1 MEVRMD
7 KKQIDLSQSVNVLCT
22 QHPELITIL
31 ATLGFTEIVK
41 PLMLNT
47 VGKLMTL
54 PKGAAMRNIDLDDL
68 IQGLQ
73 EHGYYIEEEMHV
85 SNK

>member
-1 MEVRMD
+1 MD
-7 KKQIDLSQSVNVLCT
+7 KKYINLNESVNALCT
-22 QHPELITIL
+22 QYPEVVSIL
-31 ATLGFTEIVK
+31 ANLGFTEIVK

-54 PKGAAMRNIDLDDL
+54 PKVAAMRNIDLEQVMQSL
-68 IQGLQ
+68 R
-73 EHGYYIEEEMHV
+73 EHGYYIEEDIYV

>member
-1 MEVRMD
+1 MD
-7 KKQIDLSQSVNVLCT
+7 KKYINLNESVNALCS
-22 QHPELITIL
+22 QYPELVSIL
-31 ATLGFTEIVK
+31 ANLGFTEIVK

-54 PKGAAMRNIDLDDL
+54 PKGAAMRNIDLEQV
-68 IQGLQ
+68 IQSLR
-73 EHGYYIEEEMHV
+73 EHGYYIEEDIYV

>member
-1 MEVRMD
+1 MD
-7 KKQIDLSQSVNVLCT
+7 KKYINLNESVNALCT
-22 QHPELITIL
+22 QYPELVSIL
-31 ATLGFTEIVK
+31 ANLGFTEIVK

-54 PKGAAMRNIDLDDL
+54 PKGAAMRNIDLEQVMQSL
-68 IQGLQ
+68 R
-73 EHGYYIEEEMHV
+73 EHGYYIEEDIYV

>member
-1 MEVRMD
+1 MD
-7 KKQIDLSQSVNVLCT
+7 KKYIDLSESVNTLCT
-22 QHPELITIL
+22 QYPELISIL
-31 ATLGFTEIVK
+31 ASLGFTEIVK

-54 PKGAAMRNIDLDDL
+54 PKGAAMRNIDLESV
-68 IQGLQ
+68 IQSLK
-73 EHGYYIEEEMHV
+73 EHGYYIEEEMYV

>member
-1 MEVRMD
+1 MD

-54 PKGAAMRNIDLDDL
+54 PKGAAMRNIDLEQV
-68 IQGLQ
+68 IQSLR
-73 EHGYYIEEEMHV
+73 EHGYYIEEDIYV

>member
-1 MEVRMD
+1 MD
-7 KKQIDLSQSVNVLCT
+7 KKYINLNESVNALCT
-22 QHPELITIL
+22 QYPELVSIL
-31 ATLGFTEIVK
+31 ANLGFTEIVK

-54 PKGAAMRNIDLDDL
+54 PKGAAMRNIDLEQV
-68 IQGLQ
+68 IQSLR
-73 EHGYYIEEEMHV
+73 EHGYYIEEDIYV

>member
-1 MEVRMD
+1 MD
-7 KKQIDLSQSVNVLCT
+7 KKYINLNESVNALFT
-22 QHPELITIL
+22 QYPELVSIL
-31 ATLGFTEIVK
+31 ANLGFTEIVK

-54 PKGAAMRNIDLDDL
+54 PKGAAMRNIDLEQV
-68 IQGLQ
+68 IQSLR
-73 EHGYYIEEEMHV
+73 EHGYYIEEDIYV